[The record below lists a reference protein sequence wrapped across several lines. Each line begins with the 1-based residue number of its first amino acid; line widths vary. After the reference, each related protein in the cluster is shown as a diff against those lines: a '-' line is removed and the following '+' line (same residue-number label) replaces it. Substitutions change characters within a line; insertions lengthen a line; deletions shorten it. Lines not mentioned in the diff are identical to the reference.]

1 MLMKQDR
8 FFAYGGA
15 ERMPHRERDAS
26 RTAGEL
32 LLRFGITPHLC
43 GFEPLCEGVRIVA
56 EREREDERPPLSELQ
71 PAVGRLLGAVIAFS
85 GVAALAIPTGIITS
99 GIMEHVGR
107 RDVAAEAKA
116 RSSKDKEDDQELR
129 EQRERFAALDAKLDK
144 LLEQMAKRD

>member
-1 MLMKQDR
+1 MLTKQDR

-56 EREREDERPPLSELQ
+56 ERERERERPPLVELQ
-71 PAVGRLLGAVIAFS
+71 PAVARLLGEQSQEHAMRDAIGVGFLGPDEIHARLFPFS
-85 GVAALAIPTGIITS
+85 DRPGSAEFICTLAELVCDRIT
-99 GIMEHVGR
+99 
-107 RDVAAEAKA
+107 
-116 RSSKDKEDDQELR
+116 Q
-129 EQRERFAALDAKLDK
+129 Q
-144 LLEQMAKRD
+144 

>member
-1 MLMKQDR
+1 MLTKQDR
-8 FFAYGGA
+8 FFTYRGA

-71 PAVGRLLGAVIAFS
+71 PAVGRLLGENNPEHAMRDAIGVGFLDPDEIHARLFPFSDRPASAEFICTLAELVMDRIA
-85 GVAALAIPTGIITS
+85 
-99 GIMEHVGR
+99 
-107 RDVAAEAKA
+107 
-116 RSSKDKEDDQELR
+116 QN
-129 EQRERFAALDAKLDK
+129 
-144 LLEQMAKRD
+144 